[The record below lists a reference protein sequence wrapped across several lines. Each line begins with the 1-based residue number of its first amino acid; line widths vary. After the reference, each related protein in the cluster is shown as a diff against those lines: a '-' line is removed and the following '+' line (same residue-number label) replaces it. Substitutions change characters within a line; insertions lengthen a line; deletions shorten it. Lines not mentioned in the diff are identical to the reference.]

1 MAHALAPGAR
11 YRSHRQAA
19 RRAGQWHGIFG
30 HTREQAAHDRAS
42 AAGAATEKS
51 SQTGSTFKRGRLPAQ
66 RRGGGGGG
74 RTPAPSSS
82 SSNRRARPLRA
93 GVVCVCVRAAFGGAP
108 AAAPAAL
115 GAVPPHTHTAA
126 ATAAAARALA
136 WLELLAGPR
145 SALPCLFP
153 PAQAPSRTQSCGNG
167 NGQQHNPARASSGR
181 RVAGGGQQD
190 QGVLLSSTHPDP
202 TAGGIG
208 GFSSTG
214 HDPTAGGFSGSYRAA
229 TWRSTAAGG
238 GACRRRVD
246 AKRPPPNGL

>member
-93 GVVCVCVRAAFGGAP
+93 GVVCVC
-108 AAAPAAL
+108 
-115 GAVPPHTHTAA
+115 
-126 ATAAAARALA
+126 ARGF
-136 WLELLAGPR
+136 WR
-145 SALPCLFP
+145 
-153 PAQAPSRTQSCGNG
+153 
-167 NGQQHNPARASSGR
+167 RASSGP
-181 RVAGGGQQD
+181 GG
-190 QGVLLSSTHPDP
+190 P
-202 TAGGIG
+202 
-208 GFSSTG
+208 
-214 HDPTAGGFSGSYRAA
+214 
-229 TWRSTAAGG
+229 
-238 GACRRRVD
+238 RRRSPSHTHSSGHGGRR
-246 AKRPPPNGL
+246 ARAGLARALGWPPLGPALPFPPRTGTFTHTKLRQRQRPTTQPRACFFWPAGRRGGTTGPGSAFEQHPSRPHSGRHRWL